1 MATAV
6 NPEYLAPPSG
16 GGATAWPT
24 CVTQAVHDEA
34 ATACARLS
42 TELRGFGLSDP
53 YVGDPCRAAALPVC
67 KRKLLPSLP
76 DFMRREKSPNTPAG
90 EDDGAGAL
98 VVVGLLGLIVAG
110 GVGYYVYKRGKK
122 S

>member
-6 NPEYLAPPSG
+6 NPEYLAPPSS
-16 GGATAWPT
+16 GGAAWPT

-34 ATACARLS
+34 AAACKRLS

-67 KRKLLPSLP
+67 KKKLLPLP
-76 DFMRREKSPNTPAG
+76 DFIRRKTPSTPGA

-98 VVVGLLGLIVAG
+98 AVVGILGLIVAG
-110 GVGYYVYKRGKK
+110 GVGYYVYRRGKK